1 MLKDFSPQAAFMGV
15 LVAFV
20 GFASSFAVVLQG
32 LKGVGATDYE
42 AASGL
47 MALSVAMGICG
58 IVLSVWTKLPVSVAW
73 STPGAA
79 LMATAGIPVGGFP
92 AAVGAFL
99 VCAALIVLAM
109 AAMVFVEGAPQ
120 YLVLGAT
127 LLGIS
132 TGAASG
138 ITPIATVDW
147 AGIAGTP
154 TPLS

>member
-58 IVLSVWTKLPVSVAW
+58 IALSVWTKLPVSVAW

-79 LMATAGIPVGGFP
+79 LM
-92 AAVGAFL
+92 L
-99 VCAALIVLAM
+99 SLIH
-109 AAMVFVEGAPQ
+109 
-120 YLVLGAT
+120 
-127 LLGIS
+127 I
-132 TGAASG
+132 
-138 ITPIATVDW
+138 
-147 AGIAGTP
+147 
-154 TPLS
+154 

>member
-58 IVLSVWTKLPVSVAW
+58 IVLSLAAFRRPSAPFW
-73 STPGAA
+73 SARRSSCSPG
-79 LMATAGIPVGGFP
+79 
-92 AAVGAFL
+92 
-99 VCAALIVLAM
+99 
-109 AAMVFVEGAPQ
+109 
-120 YLVLGAT
+120 
-127 LLGIS
+127 
-132 TGAASG
+132 
-138 ITPIATVDW
+138 
-147 AGIAGTP
+147 
-154 TPLS
+154 